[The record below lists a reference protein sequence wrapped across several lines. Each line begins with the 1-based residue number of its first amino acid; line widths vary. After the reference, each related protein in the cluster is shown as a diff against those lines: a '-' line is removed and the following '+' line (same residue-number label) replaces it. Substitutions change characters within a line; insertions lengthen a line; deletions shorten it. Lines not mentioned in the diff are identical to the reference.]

1 MMYNYEKALWSRGY
15 KYIAGC
21 DEVGRGPLAGP
32 IVVAAVVLDSHNPIE
47 GLNDSKALSEKQRNA
62 LAKKI
67 YRCAKEVSY
76 VIIPVEEVDSL
87 NVLRASKKG
96 MYEAIKSLTKV
107 DYVLSDAMPLN
118 DLNIPSQS
126 LIKGDS
132 LSASI
137 AAASIIA
144 KTKRDQLMVEY
155 ALLYPEYGFE
165 QHKGYPTK
173 KHLDALSEHGICEI
187 HRKSFKP
194 VQMQIN
200 KQTSLKF

>member
-1 MMYNYEKALWSRGY
+1 MYNYEKALWSRGY